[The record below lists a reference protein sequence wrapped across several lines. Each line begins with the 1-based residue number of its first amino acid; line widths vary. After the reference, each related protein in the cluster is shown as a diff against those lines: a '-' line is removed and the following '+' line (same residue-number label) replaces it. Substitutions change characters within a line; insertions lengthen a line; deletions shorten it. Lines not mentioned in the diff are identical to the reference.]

1 VRKPRGKIPL
11 FSSGTGRAKFPP
23 LRRAAAGL
31 LLAASL
37 ACNVRA
43 LTLPFM
49 ELRTG
54 LKHKP
59 YSLLTSAHM
68 LWTSHLQILAV
79 LVVAFSGI
87 FPFVKLGILGWFCAA
102 GRIADPGRRVLTWVE
117 RLGKWS
123 MLDVFLVCIILTLT
137 SGQLL
142 VGAKPLEGITIFVAA
157 IVLSMIAGETL
168 SSGLQH
174 AAPKPSSPKQFRHSA
189 WLLPLSGLVLV
200 GALRYPF
207 LQIHDWFV
215 ADKSYS
221 IMGVVPAL
229 RQAGATLPGQVIG
242 LFLIAIPVATWV
254 LTCAWWWRVR
264 KGERDRTVYQLMLLG
279 RRWSMLDVFAL
290 ALAIFAIE
298 GGSLMKTEVR
308 SGGLFLAGV
317 VGAQLLIQAALARAF
332 ARD

>member
-1 VRKPRGKIPL
+1 MRRPRGKLTL
-11 FSSGTGRAKFPP
+11 FSSGAGRVKIPA
-23 LRRAAAGL
+23 LRRTAAGL
-31 LLAASL
+31 VLVASL
-37 ACNVRA
+37 VCNVRA
-43 LTLPFM
+43 LNLPFM

-68 LWTSHLQILAV
+68 LWTSHLQVLAV
-79 LVVAFSGI
+79 LVVAFSVI
-87 FPFVKLGILGWFCAA
+87 FPFVKLAVLAWFCAV
-102 GRIADPGRRVLTWVE
+102 GQLADPGRRVLAWVE

-142 VGAKPLEGITIFVAA
+142 VGAKPLEGITVFVGA

-168 SSGLQH
+168 SSGLPH
-174 AAPKPSSPKQFRHSA
+174 AAPKPSSPKKFRHSA

-221 IMGVVPAL
+221 IMGVIPAL
-229 RQAGATLPGQVIG
+229 RAAGATLPGQVIG
-242 LFLIAIPVATWV
+242 LFLIGIPIATWV

-264 KGERDRTVYQLMLLG
+264 KGERDRTIYQLMLLG
-279 RRWSMLDVFAL
+279 RRWSMLDVFGL
-290 ALAIFAIE
+290 ALAIFAFE
-298 GGSLMKTEVR
+298 GEYLMKTEVR
-308 SGGLFLAGV
+308 SGALFLAGV
-317 VGAQLLIQAALARAF
+317 VGVQLVIQAALARAF

>member
-1 VRKPRGKIPL
+1 
-11 FSSGTGRAKFPP
+11 
-23 LRRAAAGL
+23 
-31 LLAASL
+31 
-37 ACNVRA
+37 
-43 LTLPFM
+43 M

-87 FPFVKLGILGWFCAA
+87 FPFVKLGILAWFCGA
-102 GRIADPGRRVLTWVE
+102 GRIADPGRRVLAWVE

-142 VGAKPLEGITIFVAA
+142 VGAKPLEGISVFVAA

-290 ALAIFAIE
+290 ALAIFSIE

-317 VGAQLLIQAALARAF
+317 VGVQLLIQAALARAF